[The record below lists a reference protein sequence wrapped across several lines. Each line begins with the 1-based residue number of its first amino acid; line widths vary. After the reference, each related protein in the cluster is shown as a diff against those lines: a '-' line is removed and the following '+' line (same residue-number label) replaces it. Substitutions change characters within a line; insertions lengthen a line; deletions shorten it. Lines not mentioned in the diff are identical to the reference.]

1 MPGRAGSHLR
11 HARLPLLNGMKA
23 YKALHVSP
31 VVPHAAHAF
40 VVQGIRAQ
48 LACMAHVLHA
58 DTSQGMCAQHSKQ
71 GACAACW
78 RLALNKEKLQLWP
91 FSSLESE
98 QLP

>member
-1 MPGRAGSHLR
+1 MYHLWCPVLR
-11 HARLPLLNGMKA
+11 TRMS
-23 YKALHVSP
+23 YKASE
-31 VVPHAAHAF
+31 
-40 VVQGIRAQ
+40 RNS
-48 LACMAHVLHA
+48 ACMAHVLHA
-58 DTSQGMCAQHSKQ
+58 GTLQGMCAQHSKQ